1 VFLAVG
7 LVNGER
13 VARLLELN
21 DVISDVKTRDWFG
34 ITKTHKDDGLEWR
47 VDGGRSEVGGSGDAS
62 RTVPPA
68 VLRVQ
73 C

>member
-7 LVNGER
+7 LMDGER
-13 VARLLELN
+13 VARLLQLN
-21 DVISDVKTRDWFG
+21 KVISDVETCSG
-34 ITKTHKDDGLEWR
+34 IARTHEDDSLEWR
-47 VDGGRSEVGGSGDAS
+47 VDRGRSEVGGDRYSS

-73 C
+73 Y